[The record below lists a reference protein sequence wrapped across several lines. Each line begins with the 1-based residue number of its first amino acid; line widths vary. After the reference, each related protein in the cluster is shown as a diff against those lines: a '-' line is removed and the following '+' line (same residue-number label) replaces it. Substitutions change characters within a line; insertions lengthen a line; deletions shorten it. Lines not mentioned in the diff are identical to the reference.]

1 MKSLLR
7 RSRWNMNSCLRKS
20 TLYLFAKEMLVTD
33 LTYSS
38 VKTVKLKSK
47 PEVTAKSLKSA
58 AKKMIT

>member
-1 MKSLLR
+1 
-7 RSRWNMNSCLRKS
+7 MNSCLRKS

-33 LTYSS
+33 LTYLS